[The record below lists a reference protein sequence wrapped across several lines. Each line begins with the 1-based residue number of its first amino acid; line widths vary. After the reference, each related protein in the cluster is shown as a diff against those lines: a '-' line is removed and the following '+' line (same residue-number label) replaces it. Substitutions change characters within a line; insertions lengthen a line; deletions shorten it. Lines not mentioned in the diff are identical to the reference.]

1 MVGVKDL
8 TGRYRMS
15 NPHSMP
21 KFEAAKNPFRCSAR
35 PTPMAE
41 PSPSGL
47 VTVANFAEPAQS
59 TTIGLTGDG
68 IKAQAAE
75 TLPKPQ
81 SRFTWPDF
89 KKLFSAWKPMLRP
102 VKSLMP
108 VQKIKVAKPTAAKT
122 PPVQG
127 ELSLE
132 GVKVM
137 RNDLSDSDLEIVS
150 SPSTAKRNTA
160 TALRPNPELN
170 MQSREAAIRK
180 PVNAGML

>member
-35 PTPMAE
+35 PTAMAE

-102 VKSLMP
+102 VKSLLP
-108 VQKIKVAKPTAAKT
+108 ICKVKVAKQTGAQI
-122 PPVQG
+122 PVQG
-127 ELSLE
+127 ELSLDR
-132 GVKVM
+132 VKVM
-137 RNDLSDSDLEIVS
+137 RNDLSDSDLEVVS

-170 MQSREAAIRK
+170 MQSREAVMRN